1 MALFLYPGRVSFSA
15 PTLSNPLPQGEV
27 GAQRRV
33 RILIQRVL
41 ARLWNSAVLLFQMMS
56 EIEKSIEIAQLNGFV
71 FSPSSDRSL
80 LSESRPTA
88 SSCGVRRNVSDE
100 PSLDEKPFRLLDKV
114 GLFFTFDSHTVAFP
128 YHGRLAF
135 PGPTSRQ
142 FPHEYRPYSYPP
154 NKKCL
159 EFPAF
164 NGFVFALSYYS
175 RCPQNTRGAH
185 PDAARF
191 SIAQSTAERWER
203 PGEDTRSAGSRTV
216 EQPLSVHL
224 AKENPR
230 LGMTEKVGIDGE
242 S

>member
-88 SSCGVRRNVSDE
+88 SSCGVRLNASAVRLWTKN
-100 PSLDEKPFRLLDKV
+100 PFVCWIKWVCFSHLILILSRSPTMAGWRFLGRRVANSRTNIGLTAIPRIKNALSFLHLM
-114 GLFFTFDSHTVAFP
+114 GLFLHFRIILDAPKTPAAPIRTPRDSA
-128 YHGRLAF
+128 
-135 PGPTSRQ
+135 
-142 FPHEYRPYSYPP
+142 
-154 NKKCL
+154 
-159 EFPAF
+159 
-164 NGFVFALSYYS
+164 
-175 RCPQNTRGAH
+175 
-185 PDAARF
+185 
-191 SIAQSTAERWER
+191 
-203 PGEDTRSAGSRTV
+203 
-216 EQPLSVHL
+216 
-224 AKENPR
+224 
-230 LGMTEKVGIDGE
+230 
-242 S
+242 

>member
-33 RILIQRVL
+33 RILIQGVL

-56 EIEKSIEIAQLNGFV
+56 EIEKSIEIAQ
-71 FSPSSDRSL
+71 
-80 LSESRPTA
+80 
-88 SSCGVRRNVSDE
+88 
-100 PSLDEKPFRLLDKV
+100 
-114 GLFFTFDSHTVAFP
+114 
-128 YHGRLAF
+128 
-135 PGPTSRQ
+135 
-142 FPHEYRPYSYPP
+142 
-154 NKKCL
+154 
-159 EFPAF
+159 
-164 NGFVFALSYYS
+164 
-175 RCPQNTRGAH
+175 
-185 PDAARF
+185 F
-191 SIAQSTAERWER
+191 SIAQSTAERWDL

-230 LGMTEKVGIDGE
+230 MGMTEKVGIDGE